1 MKTGL
6 GLMTTPHFTTSKDSI
21 ESTAISGLRD
31 YPTGTMMK
39 YSRFYK
45 GNNMTKRKGKIIYIP
60 PERCYTNVNIEKTD
74 HGYAVYR
81 IGESKP
87 FSFIPTSAVKQIE
100 YKE

>member
-1 MKTGL
+1 M
-6 GLMTTPHFTTSKDSI
+6 MIHHFIILKDNI
-21 ESTAISGLRD
+21 ESTPISGLRD
-31 YPTGTMMK
+31 YLIGAVMK

-45 GNNMTKRKGKIIYIP
+45 VNNMTKRKGKIIYIP

-81 IGESKP
+81 VGESKP